1 LDTITIWS
9 LGQLFP
15 GGKAGGFGGGIVDL
29 ILYSGPVVKAVL
41 LILLFFS
48 ILSWAI
54 IFSKFRLIRLA
65 DNESRSFLRVF
76 WEGKQCASIFAES
89 KKLRH
94 SPTAEIF
101 RAAYLELTKLSQAK
115 SNPDSSRKT
124 SDPTS
129 FSMELS
135 GVENINRAMRQA
147 LTSEGTKLE
156 RALGFLAT
164 TGSTT
169 PFIGLFGTVWGIM
182 DAFRG
187 IGMRGSATLA
197 VVAPGI
203 SEALIATAAGLAA
216 AIPAVVAYNYYLNRI
231 KVLNAQME
239 NFASELLN
247 IIERHFLKA

>member
-1 LDTITIWS
+1 MGS
-9 LGQLFP
+9 
-15 GGKAGGFGGGIVDL
+15 GFRGSVVDL
-29 ILYSGPVVKAVL
+29 ILYSGPVVKIVL

-54 IFSKFRLIRLA
+54 IFSKLRLIRLA
-65 DNESRSFLRVF
+65 ERESKSFLRIF
-76 WEGKQCASIFAES
+76 WEAKQFASIYADS

-101 RAAYLELTKLSQAK
+101 RSAYMELTKLTQAK
-115 SNPDSSRKT
+115 SNPDSGRKS

-129 FSMELS
+129 LSMEMT
-135 GVENINRAMRQA
+135 GVDNISRAMRQA
-147 LTSEGTKLE
+147 LTSELTKLE

-216 AIPAVVAYNYYLNRI
+216 AIPAVVAYNYYINRI

-239 NFASELLN
+239 NFSSELLN